1 MAIRLNIVTQFN
13 DKELK
18 RAQRDI
24 SNIGKSISSAL
35 NYAVAG
41 GLVAATAG
49 ITNAIKSASNYAAE
63 FEGVNQVFGDAAK
76 SVKAFADTAAQTAG
90 LSSQEALQASKV
102 FGLFAGSAGVSG
114 EAAAKFSTTLV
125 QLAGDL
131 GSFNDVPTADAL
143 AAIQSGLQG
152 QAEPLRKFGVFLTD
166 DALKAEALAMG
177 LYSGTGALDAQS
189 KMLASYNLIMGS
201 TLIQQGDY
209 LKYADTFGNATK
221 TITQELAN
229 LQVEIGTA
237 VLPALE
243 AMLPAVRDLI
253 PVLGAQLKAAVE
265 SVDWKALFTTLI
277 DGISFLINNGSKIIA
292 FATTVF
298 ALGKAFAAFKIVVD
312 LVQISIAILN
322 GTMALNPYVLI
333 AAAVIGLAAAFVILT
348 ADAKKANDELYKTT
362 GLKQGQITGRVF
374 AAPGGALPKGDA
386 YARYGALQ
394 ANADAQAAALKQR
407 RLDAAAARK
416 LAGSVT
422 PVATGVKS
430 GADAVS
436 KAADAAKKALEAQN
450 KAVADAVVEL
460 NKQRQAI
467 IDANE
472 EITQAYNDSVE
483 SLTKFKTALSDA
495 SAGVKPLV
503 LATRDIG
510 QFEQAVISAFD
521 NIADTIKSGLADKT
535 LTDEA
540 AKNLTDY
547 ATKEKSV
554 LIAMGKQRDDLFKK
568 RSLAEGLIADVKASI
583 AGLGNITGMVKT
595 EAKMVTQT
603 ITQIINGLS
612 VATTRTVEDVAG
624 TTGLVANFQSVLA
637 KTKAFAVQ
645 LKELRRLGLDK
656 NLYQQ
661 IVDAG
666 VDAGSVTAEE
676 IIAGGAGTITELN
689 TLFDD
694 LNTVG
699 ASIAEETAQVMYG
712 AGVDV
717 TKGLVAGLLAE
728 EATLVSAAET
738 LANSFLTAFNSLV
751 ANITVLA
758 PSLAAVPDVATVVD
772 GTEKV
777 LSDKLVN
784 LRSRL
789 DTLGT
794 IQGAAEM
801 ATAKSLMS
809 QIRSTAGELT
819 AVNPKAVTGVSNT
832 NIVVNVSA
840 SAGVNTKKTGQDIA
854 NALAKYTGANA

>member
-1 MAIRLNIVTQFN
+1 MAAIRLNIVTQFDN
-13 DKELK
+13 KELK

-24 SNIGKSISSAL
+24 ANIGKGISRNL
-35 NYAVAG
+35 NVAVAG
-41 GLVAATAG
+41 AA
-49 ITNAIKSASNYAAE
+49 
-63 FEGVNQVFGDAAK
+63 
-76 SVKAFADTAAQTAG
+76 
-90 LSSQEALQASKV
+90 
-102 FGLFAGSAGVSG
+102 AGV
-114 EAAAKFSTTLV
+114 V
-125 QLAGDL
+125 
-131 GSFNDVPTADAL
+131 
-143 AAIQSGLQG
+143 
-152 QAEPLRKFGVFLTD
+152 
-166 DALKAEALAMG
+166 
-177 LYSGTGALDAQS
+177 
-189 KMLASYNLIMGS
+189 
-201 TLIQQGDY
+201 
-209 LKYADTFGNATK
+209 
-221 TITQELAN
+221 
-229 LQVEIGTA
+229 
-237 VLPALE
+237 
-243 AMLPAVRDLI
+243 AML
-253 PVLGAQLKAAVE
+253 GASAKAAVE
-265 SVDWKALFTTLI
+265 DGKSQALLANQLRNTVGANEELIGSVESSIGKMQLMSSVADDEIRPAFAALVRSTGDVGKATKLTSLALDIAAGTGKDL
-277 DGISFLINNGSKIIA
+277 GSVSLALGKYLNGSKKSLELLVPSIKGASDPMGELTKQFDGAAAAAANADPFQRLAIIFDDLKEQIGVALLPALQEVANYLASDVGQVELAKVAAGFKDIAVGAGEAIVFIKDNYDLLVA
-292 FATTVF
+292 FGKVALTIF
-298 ALGKAFAAFKIVVD
+298 AVSKAWAAFKIVVD
-312 LVQISIAILN
+312 LVQISMAILN
-322 GTMALNPYVLI
+322 GTMLLNPYMAI
-333 AAAVIGLAAAFVILT
+333 AAGVIALSAAFIILT

-386 YARYGALQ
+386 YARYGAMQ
-394 ANADAQAAALKQR
+394 ASADAQATALKQR

-422 PVATGVKS
+422 PVSTGVKS
-430 GADAVS
+430 GASAVS

-450 KAVADAVVEL
+450 KAVASAVVEL

-472 EITQAYNDSVE
+472 EITKAYNDSVE
-483 SLTKFKTALSDA
+483 SLTNFKTALADA
-495 SAGVKPLV
+495 SAGVKPLIA
-503 LATRDIG
+503 ATRDIG

-521 NIADTIKSGLADKT
+521 NMAETIKSGLADKT
-535 LTDEA
+535 LTTDA

-583 AGLGNITGMVKT
+583 ASLGNITSLVKSQ
-595 EAKMVTQT
+595 AKTVTQT
-603 ITQIINGLS
+603 VTQIINGLS
-612 VATTRTVEDVAG
+612 VATTRTVEEVAG
-624 TTGLVANFQSVLA
+624 TDGLVANFQSVLA

-666 VDAGSVTAEE
+666 VDAGSVTAQE

-699 ASIAEETAQVMYG
+699 AQIAEETAQVMYG

-717 TKGLVAGLLAE
+717 SKGLIAGLLAE
-728 EATLVSAAET
+728 EATLVTAAET
-738 LANSFLTAFNSLV
+738 LANAFLTAFNSMV
-751 ANITVLA
+751 AKI
-758 PSLAAVPDVATVVD
+758 SVPLPTLATVPEMATAID

-809 QIRSTAGELT
+809 QIRSTASELT
-819 AVNPKAVTGVSNT
+819 AVNPKAATGVSNT
-832 NIVVNVSA
+832 VINVSVAA

-854 NALAKYTGANA
+854 NALGKYTKANA